1 MAYLFFLGAVPL
13 PITPSALTIKTPS
26 MNKTVTL
33 VNEGEIN
40 IPKRSGLRE
49 ISFEF
54 LLPQVQKYPFANY
67 QLGSY
72 TASVMI
78 PLLNVWKNT
87 CIPFRFI
94 VTRMSPSGGILY
106 FTYIKCVIEDFEYNE
121 DAEAH
126 GLDVMCSIN
135 LKEYVDY
142 GTKIVDVKDVQNQHS
157 STTKQATVTQ
167 TRASKPVPNSVT
179 GDTWTTAAGKA
190 GNTNDWRLVADS
202 NNVCVYPESPLDSA
216 LGLNSYYNQPMMN
229 NGSLPQMEGVGD
241 WLFSGDSS
249 SVLDYAMGEEAV
261 KNLSPISSGTQSV
274 LQAPAAGT
282 PIITRPPTGSTGRS
296 ELINYAKASMPG
308 FTGFF

>member
-1 MAYLFFLGAVPL
+1 MPYLFFLGPIPL

-33 VNEGEIN
+33 VNECEIN

-78 PLLNVWKNT
+78 PLLNMWKDT

-135 LKEYVDY
+135 LKEYIDY
-142 GTKIVDVKDVQNQHS
+142 GTKTVDVKEVQNQQGN
-157 STTKQATVTQ
+157 TTQQATLTQ
-167 TRASKPVPNSVT
+167 TRPSKPVSSTVTARRGDNLTTIAWKGTGNPDLVYDIAARNRCALPVEPSINIDPLGELSLELTNWSPTEPLGGDIFASNLDIDNSVFYPL
-179 GDTWTTAAGKA
+179 KN
-190 GNTNDWRLVADS
+190 GNYVVKDI
-202 NNVCVYPESPLDSA
+202 
-216 LGLNSYYNQPMMN
+216 
-229 NGSLPQMEGVGD
+229 
-241 WLFSGDSS
+241 
-249 SVLDYAMGEEAV
+249 GEEMDWSIV
-261 KNLSPISSGTQSV
+261 DLSR
-274 LQAPAAGT
+274 L
-282 PIITRPPTGSTGRS
+282 
-296 ELINYAKASMPG
+296 
-308 FTGFF
+308 

>member
-1 MAYLFFLGAVPL
+1 MPYLFFLGPIPL

-40 IPKRSGLRE
+40 IPKKSGLRE

-67 QLGSY
+67 QLGTY

-78 PLLNVWKNT
+78 PLLNMWKDT

-142 GTKIVDVKDVQNQHS
+142 GTKIVNVKDVQNQQS
-157 STTKQATVTQ
+157 STTRQATVTQ
-167 TRASKPVPNSVT
+167 NRPSKQVPPSVT
-179 GDTWTTAAGKA
+179 SRKGDTWTRIAGET
-190 GNTNDWRLVADS
+190 GNVNDWRLVADS
-202 NNVCVYPESPLDSA
+202 NNICVYPESPLDFE

-274 LQAPAAGT
+274 LQAPSAGT
-282 PIITRPPTGSTGRS
+282 SFSTTRPLSITEVVKIGSILFNPFR
-296 ELINYAKASMPG
+296 
-308 FTGFF
+308 

>member
-1 MAYLFFLGAVPL
+1 
-13 PITPSALTIKTPS
+13 

-78 PLLNVWKNT
+78 PLLNMWKDT

-106 FTYIKCVIEDFEYNE
+106 FTYIKCVIEDFDYNE

-135 LKEYVDY
+135 LKEYIDY
-142 GTKIVDVKDVQNQHS
+142 GTKTVDVKEAQNQQGNTTQQS
-157 STTKQATVTQ
+157 SATKQATVTQ
-167 TRASKPVPNSVT
+167 TRPSKPVPPSVT
-179 GDTWTTAAGKA
+179 AQEGYTFTDVAGKGT
-190 GNTNDWRLVADS
+190 GNPDLALDIAARNR
-202 NNVCVYPESPLDSA
+202 CVVPVEPSINIDPLGEPSLELKNWSPTA
-216 LGLNSYYNQPMMN
+216 Q
-229 NGSLPQMEGVGD
+229 VGD
-241 WLFSGDSS
+241 VWGVLPENLDEPDSILLRLRDGQEVRMTNPSVLS
-249 SVLDYAMGEEAV
+249 SVMPYLD
-261 KNLSPISSGTQSV
+261 LTQF
-274 LQAPAAGT
+274 L
-282 PIITRPPTGSTGRS
+282 
-296 ELINYAKASMPG
+296 
-308 FTGFF
+308 